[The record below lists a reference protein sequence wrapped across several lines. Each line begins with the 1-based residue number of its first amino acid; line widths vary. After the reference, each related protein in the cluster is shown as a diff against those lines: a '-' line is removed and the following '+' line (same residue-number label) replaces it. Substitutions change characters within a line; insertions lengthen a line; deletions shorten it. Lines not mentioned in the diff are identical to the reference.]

1 MTYSRWYWLFFPPA
15 LAGSYGLLTWYCWV
29 ALNRPNVAAKNG
41 AIYVPYWEG
50 QVIGF
55 IAVRLFVA
63 TVISIICFAILPR
76 RRWQPVLSGAIAGVL
91 MSVFDRYLFNWINYH
106 VSFIA
111 AFCAIPLIAGV
122 LVVLPFHLLLAGHT
136 RTDL

>member
-1 MTYSRWYWLFFPPA
+1 MTYSRWYWLFFPPS
-15 LAGSYGLLTWYCWV
+15 LAGGYGLITWYCWV
-29 ALNRPNVAAKNG
+29 ALGCLSVAAKNG
-41 AIYVPYWEG
+41 AVYVPYWEG

-55 IAVRLFVA
+55 IALRLFVA
-63 TVISIICFAILPR
+63 VVISIVCFAVLPR
-76 RRWQPVLSGAIAGVL
+76 RRWQPLLSGALAGGV

-111 AFCAIPLIAGV
+111 AFCAIPLIAV
-122 LVVLPFHLLLAGHT
+122 ALVVWPLHLLLPSRT